1 MLEKYSEERIAKL
14 QECGSIDIDLDL
26 ASILS
31 IDDKVDY
38 SSESEYTMICD
49 LGVGYFLHDEK

>member
-26 ASILS
+26 IVTPSEIDFLIDKLS
-31 IDDKVDY
+31 IMIA
-38 SSESEYTMICD
+38 SSINNA
-49 LGVGYFLHDEK
+49 LHNRRK